1 MRQRKREKKKFT
13 TEKQT
18 KSSRPTQ
25 PLNNHYSIK
34 VTLFD
39 RAMATS
45 QTTFLDENIARL
57 KKMTD
62 VAKTNPQQYSRTL
75 TDLLAIVITQP
86 NEVEQ
91 HKWIVG
97 FLYDTFIN
105 NDSIDIRD
113 KNQYAIESLDALTAL
128 TNIRDI
134 TTFRKVIDIS
144 CIVFRLVFQYVAQN
158 NNAVQIWSKLIELK
172 NKLVNK
178 YVTTFPLDP
187 SDNLEYDQVRNIPTK
202 LELLKFLM
210 VVIDTTTRTDVIG
223 APIRNVSNQFCLNNV
238 SPSHSVIKYKQMEN
252 EAQQIFQGL
261 VLKVFDSDIIN
272 PPLITATINHCVV
285 IMKKKPQLVK
295 MLLTK
300 INKYDTME
308 KLRSNYQSVEQFKL
322 ARKYVDRNIRIF
334 IQHCLKQKLVPTEF
348 QNPLN
353 IQANAL
359 TDRGADIRKK
369 NIFAID
375 DPSIKKK
382 KFEGFYYTS
391 KRLKEPTYSNLYTL
405 NALDDQ
411 INKYDVSDI
420 RPNLLIPLITNALQR
435 ASVTRLS
442 KGLEIISDRFK
453 YAIENPVQIGTDE
466 PAAKR
471 RKTDRPQQ
479 SQSQSQSQSQ
489 PSQQQRS
496 KQEPLIVKTE
506 PRVKQEPNEDDDD
519 IDNEDELKYGGEV
532 GDDFF
537 NPDEIFVLPPPTDV
551 AFLERKLNL
560 KVIINNFLSLANK
573 SIGNKED
580 LEVPE
585 LSAEERHNLK
595 FALPHIAMKA
605 WKKGSWI
612 LLLTRLASRGMRIRH
627 YDNPNGTNSP
637 DEINKQEMADMI
649 REEIMKYCSA
659 SIHSRIDIIIEWLNE
674 EWYSERVFQQ
684 SELLKQ
690 GKNID
695 KETIVTPIYDK
706 WCAKVFDAIINYI
719 EPLGIKLFIRLVSDL
734 PDLNDNVIGKIKS
747 LCFDPVKSNIGFMA
761 LQFLI
766 MYRPPVK
773 DSCIRVLRE
782 LAESDQE
789 DTKAEA
795 SKRLAKLEKK

>member
-39 RAMATS
+39 RTMATS

-359 TDRGADIRKK
+359 TDRGADIRKRTSLLLM
-369 NIFAID
+369 IQV
-375 DPSIKKK
+375 
-382 KFEGFYYTS
+382 S
-391 KRLKEPTYSNLYTL
+391 KRRNLKDSIIHQN
-405 NALDDQ
+405 
-411 INKYDVSDI
+411 VS
-420 RPNLLIPLITNALQR
+420 RNLLT
-435 ASVTRLS
+435 
-442 KGLEIISDRFK
+442 
-453 YAIENPVQIGTDE
+453 
-466 PAAKR
+466 
-471 RKTDRPQQ
+471 
-479 SQSQSQSQSQ
+479 
-489 PSQQQRS
+489 
-496 KQEPLIVKTE
+496 
-506 PRVKQEPNEDDDD
+506 
-519 IDNEDELKYGGEV
+519 
-532 GDDFF
+532 
-537 NPDEIFVLPPPTDV
+537 
-551 AFLERKLNL
+551 
-560 KVIINNFLSLANK
+560 VI
-573 SIGNKED
+573 
-580 LEVPE
+580 
-585 LSAEERHNLK
+585 
-595 FALPHIAMKA
+595 
-605 WKKGSWI
+605 
-612 LLLTRLASRGMRIRH
+612 
-627 YDNPNGTNSP
+627 
-637 DEINKQEMADMI
+637 
-649 REEIMKYCSA
+649 C
-659 SIHSRIDIIIEWLNE
+659 IH
-674 EWYSERVFQQ
+674 
-684 SELLKQ
+684 
-690 GKNID
+690 
-695 KETIVTPIYDK
+695 
-706 WCAKVFDAIINYI
+706 
-719 EPLGIKLFIRLVSDL
+719 
-734 PDLNDNVIGKIKS
+734 
-747 LCFDPVKSNIGFMA
+747 
-761 LQFLI
+761 
-766 MYRPPVK
+766 
-773 DSCIRVLRE
+773 
-782 LAESDQE
+782 
-789 DTKAEA
+789 
-795 SKRLAKLEKK
+795 

>member
-1 MRQRKREKKKFT
+1 
-13 TEKQT
+13 
-18 KSSRPTQ
+18 
-25 PLNNHYSIK
+25 
-34 VTLFD
+34 
-39 RAMATS
+39 MATS

-359 TDRGADIRKK
+359 TDRGADIRKRTSLLLM
-369 NIFAID
+369 IQV
-375 DPSIKKK
+375 
-382 KFEGFYYTS
+382 S
-391 KRLKEPTYSNLYTL
+391 KRRNLKDSIIHQN
-405 NALDDQ
+405 
-411 INKYDVSDI
+411 VS
-420 RPNLLIPLITNALQR
+420 RNLLT
-435 ASVTRLS
+435 
-442 KGLEIISDRFK
+442 
-453 YAIENPVQIGTDE
+453 
-466 PAAKR
+466 
-471 RKTDRPQQ
+471 
-479 SQSQSQSQSQ
+479 
-489 PSQQQRS
+489 
-496 KQEPLIVKTE
+496 
-506 PRVKQEPNEDDDD
+506 
-519 IDNEDELKYGGEV
+519 
-532 GDDFF
+532 
-537 NPDEIFVLPPPTDV
+537 
-551 AFLERKLNL
+551 
-560 KVIINNFLSLANK
+560 VI
-573 SIGNKED
+573 
-580 LEVPE
+580 
-585 LSAEERHNLK
+585 
-595 FALPHIAMKA
+595 
-605 WKKGSWI
+605 
-612 LLLTRLASRGMRIRH
+612 
-627 YDNPNGTNSP
+627 
-637 DEINKQEMADMI
+637 
-649 REEIMKYCSA
+649 C
-659 SIHSRIDIIIEWLNE
+659 IH
-674 EWYSERVFQQ
+674 
-684 SELLKQ
+684 
-690 GKNID
+690 
-695 KETIVTPIYDK
+695 
-706 WCAKVFDAIINYI
+706 
-719 EPLGIKLFIRLVSDL
+719 
-734 PDLNDNVIGKIKS
+734 
-747 LCFDPVKSNIGFMA
+747 
-761 LQFLI
+761 
-766 MYRPPVK
+766 
-773 DSCIRVLRE
+773 
-782 LAESDQE
+782 
-789 DTKAEA
+789 
-795 SKRLAKLEKK
+795 